1 MRRKRAYIGKRR
13 KSPEE
18 ELQELLSRP
27 RPDSEH
33 RQMLAWLK
41 QEQRYGRLQRTEYT
55 DWLEQNF
62 GRIEDANDSWL
73 TETTDE

>member
-1 MRRKRAYIGKRR
+1 
-13 KSPEE
+13 
-18 ELQELLSRP
+18 
-27 RPDSEH
+27 
-33 RQMLAWLK
+33 MLAWLK